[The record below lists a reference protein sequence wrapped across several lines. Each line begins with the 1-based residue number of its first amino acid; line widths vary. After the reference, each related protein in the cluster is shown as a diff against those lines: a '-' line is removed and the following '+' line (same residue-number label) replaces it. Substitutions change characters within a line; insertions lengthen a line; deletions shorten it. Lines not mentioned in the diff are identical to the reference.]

1 MGTIEQPT
9 QRRFSVMGENT
20 FRLANKVLNN
30 QTICRLLKYQT
41 RNPLLEIDPATNKPQ
56 PDVDGV
62 ELINKQILI
71 VPKIY
76 DDSVEK
82 MSYIVILFNDY
93 VVNQLNNEFKT
104 STIRFDIACPYDE
117 WLLDERTLRPYLI
130 MQEIDSMFNDKHLTG
145 IGTLQFLGANQ
156 IILNDEFAGL
166 TMMYSAIHG
175 EEDKKNQ
182 PNPVK
187 QEQFE
192 ADFDEL
198 YNNDEWT
205 LDQL

>member
-1 MGTIEQPT
+1 MGQIEQPT

-20 FRLANKVLNN
+20 FKLANKVLNN

-130 MQEIDSMFNDKHLTG
+130 MQEIDSMFNESKLAG
-145 IGTLQFLGANQ
+145 IGTLQFWRADPLVLSPQ
-156 IILNDEFAGL
+156 IGGYSLRYRIDEF
-166 TMMYSAIHG
+166 
-175 EEDKKNQ
+175 N
-182 PNPVK
+182 
-187 QEQFE
+187 
-192 ADFDEL
+192 
-198 YNNDEWT
+198 
-205 LDQL
+205 